1 MLQVD
6 EDGNITVTRGD
17 TLNVP
22 VLPYTDDIRSEIY
35 RLAEGEKFRFR
46 LRAFGDGESVYE
58 DFITTQAEDGSF
70 TIALSAAQTAE
81 LLNYAY
87 IFDLA
92 LISADCAEQYTF
104 FGGEELKKTLRV
116 V

>member
-1 MLQVD
+1 MVQID

-17 TLNVP
+17 TLNVS
-22 VLPYTDDIRSEIY
+22 VLPYTDDTQSEIY
-35 RLAEGEKFRFR
+35 HLNEGEKFRFR
-46 LRAFGDGESVYE
+46 LRNLSDGELMHKE
-58 DFITTQAEDGSF
+58 FITVQAEDGSF
-70 TIALSAAQTAE
+70 AISLSATQTAE

-92 LISADCAEQYTF
+92 LISADGAEQYTF
-104 FGGEELKKTLRV
+104 FGGEETKKTLKV